1 MTVGF
6 TKRQAGSLKYR
17 IDKQMSKIE
26 TEVAKLGAL
35 VTDHQDGGYFGVM
48 QLEELRE
55 LAEEL
60 KAIVD
65 RRTRA

>member
-1 MTVGF
+1 MVGY
-6 TKRQAGSLKYR
+6 TQRQAGSLKYR
-17 IDKQMSKIE
+17 IDRQMSKIE

-35 VTDHQDGGYFGVM
+35 VSDHSEGGFFGVM

-55 LAEEL
+55 LAEGL

-65 RRTRA
+65 RRTRT

>member
-1 MTVGF
+1 MSIGY

-35 VTDHQDGGYFGVM
+35 VSDHAEGGFFGVQ

-55 LAEEL
+55 LAEGL
-60 KAIVD
+60 KEIVE
-65 RRTRA
+65 RRTRV